1 MKNTFESEAEVEAND
16 DLEINVRAQQRVLL
30 TVAAKGSFFSIR
42 SPKFFGRGSVFFL
55 IENLL

>member
-30 TVAAKGSFFSIR
+30 NVSFR
-42 SPKFFGRGSVFFL
+42 KL
-55 IENLL
+55 